1 MNRSSW
7 KLPYINASFFRFWK
21 RPSDKPINIW
31 SRGSLFLYPVLN
43 KTFKIYNG
51 RKFVSVQVK
60 KPFLGYY
67 SGDFCMSKFLGRKI
81 HLRKKKKKTNS
92 KK

>member
-1 MNRSSW
+1 M
-7 KLPYINASFFRFWK
+7 
-21 RPSDKPINIW
+21 
-31 SRGSLFLYPVLN
+31 FLYPHLS

-60 KPFLGYY
+60 KALLGYY
-67 SGDFCMSKFLGRKI
+67 SGEFCMSKFLGRKI
-81 HLRKKKKKTNS
+81 HLRKKKKKANL

>member
-1 MNRSSW
+1 MNRSAW
-7 KLPYINASFFRFWK
+7 KLPFINSSFFRFFRK
-21 RPSDKPINIW
+21 PFDKPVNTW
-31 SRGSLFLYPVLN
+31 SRSSTFLLPHVN

-60 KPFLGYY
+60 KNLLGYY

-81 HLRKKKKKTNS
+81 HLRKKKKKLNS
-92 KK
+92 KR

>member
-7 KLPYINASFFRFWK
+7 KLPYLNYSFFRFMR
-21 RPSDKPINIW
+21 RPLDKSITTW
-31 SRGSLFLYPVLN
+31 SRGSTFLYPHLN

-51 RKFVSVQVK
+51 RKFVSVQIK

-67 SGDFCMSKFLGRKI
+67 SGDFCMTKYLGKKI
-81 HLRKKKKKTNS
+81 HLRKKKKKLSS

>member
-7 KLPYINASFFRFWK
+7 KSPYVNSSFFRLFK
-21 RPSDKPINIW
+21 RNGEKPINVW
-31 SRGSLFLYPVLN
+31 ERGSLFLHPHLN

-60 KPFLGYY
+60 KNLLGYY

-81 HLRKKKKKTNS
+81 HLRKKKKKSNS